1 MGSWISWGFCWRRV
15 WTSICSL
22 LLTSLS
28 WGLSNP
34 LRTEVSLRSPRASY
48 FSILA
53 FNYLLVQTETSS
65 SGPLNFFHNCSDI
78 NVTAINQNQ
87 TEHLQTDTAAR
98 GAVTAVT
105 QGICTGSQ
113 CQATK
118 AIIPLEMVS
127 NSVSGVFFPIYF
139 WMIPWE
145 CSILLSW
152 GRFITLQIKV
162 GNITTKSLF
171 KKLCQ
176 RRLNPRSPEAR
187 LSISVASK
195 RECLKLPGQ
204 KTTTRNLAHINLAQE
219 CLHSYL
225 PIDVKFWGHTCVRGN
240 HSWSK
245 TRQLAGQRIT
255 CNELLPGK
263 IMCLPVHKFTYFN
276 NI

>member
-1 MGSWISWGFCWRRV
+1 MWLQLIKTKPNIYKQILQPGEQSQ
-15 WTSICSL
+15 L
-22 LLTSLS
+22 
-28 WGLSNP
+28 
-34 LRTEVSLRSPRASY
+34 SLRAFVQDHNVRPPRQS
-48 FSILA
+48 FLWKWS
-53 FNYLLVQTETSS
+53 QT
-65 SGPLNFFHNCSDI
+65 
-78 NVTAINQNQ
+78 
-87 TEHLQTDTAAR
+87 
-98 GAVTAVT
+98 
-105 QGICTGSQ
+105 Q
-113 CQATK
+113 CQ
-118 AIIPLEMVS
+118 
-127 NSVSGVFFPIYF
+127 VFFPIYF

-162 GNITTKSLF
+162 GNITTESLF

-176 RRLNPRSPEAR
+176 RRLNARSPEAR

-204 KTTTRNLAHINLAQE
+204 KTTTGNLAHINLPQE

-245 TRQLAGQRIT
+245 KRQLVGQRIT